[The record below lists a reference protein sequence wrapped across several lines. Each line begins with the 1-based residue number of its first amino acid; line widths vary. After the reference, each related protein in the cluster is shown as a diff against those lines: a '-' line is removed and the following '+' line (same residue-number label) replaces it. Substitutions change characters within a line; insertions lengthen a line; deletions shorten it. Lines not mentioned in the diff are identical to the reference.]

1 MIKLKLRGIGNCF
14 FGLILLVSSCKQGSD
29 SGNSMDPHKNPVKL
43 FDILMPE
50 KTGINFENK
59 LTESLTM
66 NGLYYEYYYNGAGL
80 SVADFNNDGLQDV
93 YFISNL
99 YPNRLYLNKGKFKFQ
114 DISKESGTAEHT
126 GFPTGVT
133 TVDIN
138 SDGWMDIYI
147 SNSGKYA
154 DPVMR
159 ENKLLVNQGLNKDG
173 IPTFLEESSK
183 YNLDINLCSTQAA
196 FFDYDLDGDLD
207 MFLINHYP
215 DVYAFEDI
223 EKLKNAR
230 SNITGD
236 RLYQNQNGKYI
247 DVSAEAGIVNN
258 SLSYGLGIGISDL
271 NNDGWPDVYV
281 SNDFSEKDHLY
292 INRGDGTFTESIDRS
307 LYHLSYA
314 SMGNDLADFN
324 NDGWSDIVTLEMMA
338 EDNYTMKTSKGMMN
352 MNHFQTL
359 IDLDLHHQYM
369 YNTLQLNNGIQNKDS
384 IPVFSDIA
392 QLAGMSST
400 DWSWAPLL
408 FDMDNDGLK
417 DLFIANGIK
426 RDFINEDYL
435 MYVGK
440 RFKEITQSGRMDK
453 NELITSVLNQMP
465 DRKKNNY
472 FFRNNGDLTFDK
484 KNGEWVDNIPTCSN
498 GSAYADFDNDGD
510 MDIIVNNSESPSF
523 IYKNKARESGSG
535 NYLRFKFKGTKN
547 NPLGIGAKII
557 IKQSDRTQ
565 VQEQFLS
572 RGFQSSVSPVMHF
585 GLGSDEIVPEIMVIW
600 PDWKEQVI
608 LNVSVNQTLTLSYDD
623 ADHLHDFSYVKPSL
637 FSDVTKSMHL
647 DQKHEENKF
656 NDFERE
662 SLLPHK
668 MSDLGPGMAVGDVN
682 NDGLEDL
689 YIGGARGFSGKLF
702 FQTKAGFKPS
712 VNQPWSEDSNCE
724 DVKATFFDADNDG
737 DLDLYVVS
745 GSNEYDEGSP
755 YLQDRL
761 YLNDSS
767 GDFKKDKT
775 ALPEMRE
782 SGSCVEAGD
791 YDGDGDMDLFVG
803 GRQNPGNYPLPASSH
818 ILRNDS
824 KPGAVRFT
832 DVSVTVIPQLH
843 NLGMVTDAVFTEING
858 DGKLDLVI
866 VGEWMPV
873 RVFRNNGNA
882 FEDITDQS
890 GLSRETGWWNCVTA
904 ADFDNDGDMDL
915 VAGNLGLN
923 SKYKASIK
931 YPFEIYAKDF
941 DNNGKL
947 DIVLGYYNND
957 TLYPVRGLES
967 SYNQISSIKQKF
979 MTFHAYGKAALAD
992 VYGSDNLQSA
1002 LNYKAGN
1009 FATCYIENRGD
1020 GTFSA
1025 HPLHNMAQIS
1035 SVNSILTEDVNGD
1048 GHLDLVIAGNLYG
1061 SEAETPRNDAGIGLL
1076 LEGDGKGNFKPV
1088 PPFQSGLFIDG
1099 DVRGLNLIHLGISK
1113 SRGIIAAKNNSPVQV
1128 IGIKNIK

>member
-1 MIKLKLRGIGNCF
+1 MIKSNLTKIRNCF
-14 FGLILLVSSCKQGSD
+14 FGLLLISSCKQGNDSENTIISD
-29 SGNSMDPHKNPVKL
+29 KRPIEL

-99 YPNRLYLNKGKFKFQ
+99 YPNKLYLNKGKLKFKDVSQ
-114 DISKESGTAEHT
+114 ESGTADHT

-154 DPVMR
+154 DPELR
-159 ENKLLVNQGLNKDG
+159 KNKLLVNQGLNNDG
-173 IPTFLEESSK
+173 IPFFREESAK

-196 FFDYDLDGDLD
+196 FFDYDRDNDLD

-223 EKLKNAR
+223 EKLKNTR

-236 RLYQNQNGKYI
+236 RLYQNQNGKFF
-247 DVSAEAGIVNN
+247 DVSIEAGIVNN

-271 NNDGWPDVYV
+271 NNDGWPDIYV

-292 INRGDGTFTESIDRS
+292 INKGDGTFSESIDRS
-307 LYHLSYA
+307 LSHLSYA

-338 EDNYTMKTSKGMMN
+338 EDNYTIKTSKGMMN

-369 YNTLQLNNGIQNKDS
+369 YNTLQLNNGFPSNDS

-392 QLAGMSST
+392 QLAGVSST

-435 MYVGK
+435 MYVEK
-440 RFKEITQSGRMDK
+440 RFKEITASGRMDK

-465 DRKKNNY
+465 ERKKNNY
-472 FFRNNGDLTFDK
+472 FFRNNGDLTFEK
-484 KNGEWVDNIPTCSN
+484 MNGVWVDNIPTCSN

-523 IYKNKARESGSG
+523 IYKNKARENGSG
-535 NYLRFKFKGTKN
+535 NYLRFKFIGPKL

-565 VQEQFLS
+565 MQEQYLS
-572 RGFQSSVSPVMHF
+572 RGFQSSVSPLMLF
-585 GLGSDEIVPEIMVIW
+585 GLGSDEVVPEIRVVW

-608 LNVSVNQTLTLSYDD
+608 LNIAVNQTISLSYDD
-623 ADHLHDFSYVKPSL
+623 AAQIHDFSYIPAFL
-637 FSDVTKSMHL
+637 FNDVTKSL
-647 DQKHEENKF
+647 NINYKHVENIF
-656 NDFERE
+656 NDFGRE

-668 MSDLGPGMAVGDVN
+668 MSDLGPTMAAGDVN
-682 NDGLEDL
+682 NDGLDDF
-689 YIGGARGFSGKLF
+689 YIGGARGFPGKFF
-702 FQTKAGFKPS
+702 FQTSDGFKS
-712 VNQPWSEDSNCE
+712 SGNLPWSADSNSE

-745 GSNEYDEGSP
+745 GSNEYEEGSP

-761 YLNDSS
+761 YLNDGS
-767 GDFKKDKT
+767 GNFKKYLS

-782 SGSCVEAGD
+782 SGSCVVPGD
-791 YDGDGDMDLFVG
+791 YDGDGDLDLFVG
-803 GRQNPGNYPLPASSH
+803 GRQNPGKYPLATSSH
-818 ILRNDS
+818 LLRNDS
-824 KPGAVRFT
+824 KPGAIRFT
-832 DVSVTVIPQLH
+832 DVSSTVAPGLN
-843 NLGMVTDAVFTEING
+843 NLGMVTDAVFTDINN

-866 VGEWMPV
+866 VGEWMPI
-873 RVFRNNGNA
+873 RVFKNNGPA
-882 FEDITDQS
+882 FDDVTNQS
-890 GLSRETGWWNCVTA
+890 ALSKETGWWNCVTA
-904 ADFDNDGDMDL
+904 ADIDRDGDMDL

-923 SKYKASIK
+923 SKYKASFK

-967 SYNQISSIKQKF
+967 SYNQIANIKQKF
-979 MTFHAYGKAALAD
+979 PTYHAYGKATLAD
-992 VYGSDNLQSA
+992 VYGTDNLQSA

-1009 FATCYIENRGD
+1009 FATCYIENKGD
-1020 GTFSA
+1020 GTFRA
-1025 HPLHNMAQIS
+1025 RPLHNMAQFS
-1035 SVNSILTEDVNGD
+1035 SVNSILTEDLNGD
-1048 GHLDLVIAGNLYG
+1048 GHLDLVLAGNLYG
-1061 SEAETPRNDAGIGLL
+1061 SEAETPRNDAGIGLFL
-1076 LEGDGKGNFKPV
+1076 KGDGKGNFEPV
-1088 PPFQSGLFIDG
+1088 PALKSGLFIDG
-1099 DVRGLNLIHLGISK
+1099 YVRELKLIHLGSSK
-1113 SRGIIAAKNNSPVQV
+1113 SRGIIAAKNNGPVQ
-1128 IGIKNIK
+1128 IIMISGIE